1 MSEIIWLIIGEG
13 EGVGCA
19 VTVGPP
25 LYILLSL
32 GRGGFGA
39 KAQRDLGNMDNVL
52 PTEAHCGTLQECLCF
67 SLPYVLRETWWSR
80 YLLCLPRTRDDMC
93 VSALG

>member
-1 MSEIIWLIIGEG
+1 MIGKG

-19 VTVGPP
+19 VTVEPP

-39 KAQRDLGNMDNVL
+39 KAQRDLGNVDNVL
-52 PTEAHCGTLQECLCF
+52 PTEAHFGTLQEWLCF
-67 SLPYVLRETWWSR
+67 SLPYVLHESWWPQ
-80 YLLCLPRTRDDMC
+80 YLL
-93 VSALG
+93 